1 MMKRRIVKKG
11 KGTLASQQVESQMM
25 GEILIRKQT
34 LSLLRARDRVN

>member
-11 KGTLASQQVESQMM
+11 KRTLAGQRVESQMM

-34 LSLLRARDRVN
+34 LSLLRAKDRVN